1 MSSQNGKVAS
11 EAAQLRLRGVQGP
24 LGRGPGPGLWRVGPP
39 SSPRE
44 VMAVGFANEVGAGGV
59 LLGFRDILLL

>member
-24 LGRGPGPGLWRVGPP
+24 LWEARGPDCGESGRQALP
-39 SSPRE
+39 E
-44 VMAVGFANEVGAGGV
+44 K
-59 LLGFRDILLL
+59 